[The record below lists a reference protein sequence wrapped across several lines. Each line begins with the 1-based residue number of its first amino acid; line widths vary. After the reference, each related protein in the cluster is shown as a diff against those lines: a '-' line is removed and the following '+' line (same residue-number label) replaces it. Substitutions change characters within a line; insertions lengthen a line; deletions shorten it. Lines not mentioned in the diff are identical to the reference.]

1 MRTKKMLDFQLDKK
15 KLLMQASQWMQNSK
29 YKIEHI
35 NLICVKQQKN
45 SI

>member
-1 MRTKKMLDFQLDKK
+1 MKTKKMLDFQLDKK
-15 KLLMQASQWMQNSK
+15 KLLMQANQWMQNSK